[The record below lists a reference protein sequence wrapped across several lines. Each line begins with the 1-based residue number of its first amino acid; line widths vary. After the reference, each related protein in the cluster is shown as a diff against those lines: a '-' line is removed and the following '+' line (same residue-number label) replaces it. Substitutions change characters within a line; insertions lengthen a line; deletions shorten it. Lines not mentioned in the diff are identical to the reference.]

1 VSEADLPDA
10 DYRRLLEFRTGLRQF
25 LQWSESQALSVGVT
39 PAHHQLMLAIRG
51 HDDPHGPAIG
61 DVADALL
68 LRHHSAV
75 GLVDRAVDAGL
86 VRRVYDDPDQRVVR
100 LQLTALGRRRIRQL
114 SDLHVEELR
123 RLAPRFGALVS

>member
-1 VSEADLPDA
+1 MHEADLPDS
-10 DYRRLLEFRTGLRQF
+10 DYRLAFEFRKQLRQF
-25 LQWSESQALSVGVT
+25 LQWSESKALSVGVT
-39 PAHHQLMLAIRG
+39 PAEHQLLRAIRG
-51 HDDPHGPAIG
+51 HDDARGPTIG
-61 DVADALL
+61 DVASALL

-86 VRRVYDDPDQRVVR
+86 VRRSYDDPEQRVVR

>member
-1 VSEADLPDA
+1 MHEADLPDS

-25 LQWSESQALSVGVT
+25 LQWSESKALSVGVT
-39 PAHHQLMLAIRG
+39 PAQHQLLLAIRG
-51 HDDPHGPAIG
+51 HDDARGPTIG
-61 DVADALL
+61 DVASALL

-86 VRRVYDDPDQRVVR
+86 VRRSYDDPDQRVVR

>member
-39 PAHHQLMLAIRG
+39 PAQHQLMLAIRG

-123 RLAPRFGALVS
+123 RLAPRFGALVN

>member
-1 VSEADLPDA
+1 MSGADLPDA

-39 PAHHQLMLAIRG
+39 PAQHQLLLAIRG
-51 HDDPHGPAIG
+51 HDDPRGPAIG

-86 VRRVYDDPDQRVVR
+86 VRRVHDDPDQRVVR